1 MQMIDFVREPRQG
14 KLSAIRLVFIV
25 WALVV
30 LAVWAIQSLR
40 GDGLADIPT
49 PVITILGM
57 LLGGKVVQRF
67 AEGSL
72 SGPGSSP

>member
-1 MQMIDFVREPRQG
+1 MQLTDFVREPRAG

-30 LAVWAIQSLR
+30 LVVWAIQSLR
-40 GDGLADIPT
+40 GDGLADIPA
-49 PVITILGM
+49 PVITVLGM

-67 AEGSL
+67 AEGPL
-72 SGPGSSP
+72 SGPGSA